1 MAPYNWTYP
10 GMDED
15 YTQSGL
21 DRTINNW
28 QQVAYFIALVSWLPQ
43 WNQVL
48 SGYVLQI
55 GDFNWLSTD
64 RPSPNWSILPETERR
79 ANWEETP

>member
-15 YTQSGL
+15 YRQSGL

-28 QQVAYFIALVSWLPQ
+28 QQVAYFIALVTSVASSCKWI
-43 WNQVL
+43 
-48 SGYVLQI
+48 YVLQI

>member
-28 QQVAYFIALVSWLPQ
+28 QQVDYFIALVTSVASSFKWI
-43 WNQVL
+43 
-48 SGYVLQI
+48 YVLQI

-64 RPSPNWSILPETERR
+64 KPSPNWSILPETERR